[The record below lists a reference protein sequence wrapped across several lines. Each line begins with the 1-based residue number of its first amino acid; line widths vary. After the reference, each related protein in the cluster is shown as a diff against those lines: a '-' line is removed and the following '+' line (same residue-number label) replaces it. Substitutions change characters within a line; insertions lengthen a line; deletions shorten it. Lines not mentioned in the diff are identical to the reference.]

1 LPSIHSFIL
10 HSFITYAT
18 NKRKSYLLLV
28 AIIHACNKKK
38 KKKKEE
44 EEEEE
49 EDEKEVS
56 LAGWLAGWH
65 SNLLSAKVHKNL
77 H

>member
-1 LPSIHSFIL
+1 M

-18 NKRKSYLLLV
+18 NKRKPYLFLV
-28 AIIHACNKKK
+28 AIIYACNKKK
-38 KKKKEE
+38 MKKKK
-44 EEEEE
+44 
-49 EDEKEVS
+49 KKIS

-65 SNLLSAKVHKNL
+65 SNLLSAKVHNNL